1 MYSCNYPTVFNLSK
15 STSPIRILTSR
26 ETLTNLRDPR
36 SPQEYP
42 MARVNVMLPDEL
54 LSQIDH
60 VARQEGVNRSKLLRL
75 AVMAYFDQRED
86 SQEREKRR
94 IEIKQAMEIQDAL
107 RKEIG
112 PWDPLKVLRT
122 ERQEI

>member
-1 MYSCNYPTVFNLSK
+1 
-15 STSPIRILTSR
+15 
-26 ETLTNLRDPR
+26 
-36 SPQEYP
+36 

-60 VARQEGVNRSKLLRL
+60 VAEQEGVNRSKLLRL

-86 SQEREKRR
+86 SKEREKRR
-94 IEIKQAMEIQDAL
+94 IEIKQAMEIQDTL
-107 RKEIG
+107 RKEVG
-112 PWDPLKVLRT
+112 VWDPLKALRT